1 MTTVVILQSNYI
13 PWRGYFDLI
22 RRADHFVIYDT
33 VQYTRSDWR
42 NRNRIVTA
50 AGPIWLTIPV
60 QTRGRFGQRI
70 DETLVADRNWASRHL
85 ATVRQGLARAPRMRS
100 HLLPLLKDWY
110 GAVAGETHLS
120 RLNHSLISFIMAE
133 LNIKTQLHNA
143 CDLPQ
148 DGDRTG
154 RLVSLC
160 KALGATAYLSGPAAQ
175 SYLDVEQFADA
186 GIAVDWMSY
195 PEYPAYTQANGA
207 YEPSVSILDALAHLP
222 PEGIFSQ

>member
-33 VQYTRSDWR
+33 VQYTRRDWR

-50 AGPIWLTIPV
+50 AGPVWLTIPV
-60 QTRGRFGQRI
+60 QTKGRFDQRI
-70 DETLVADRNWASRHL
+70 DETVVADQNWASMHL
-85 ATVRQGLARAPRMRS
+85 ATIQHGLARAPRMRS
-100 HLLPLLKDWY
+100 HLLPLLNDWY
-110 GAVAGETHLS
+110 GAAARETHLS
-120 RLNHSLISFIMAE
+120 RLNCSLINFIMTE
-133 LNIKTQLHNA
+133 LGIRTQIHNA

-148 DGDRTG
+148 SGDRTG

-160 KALGATAYLSGPAAQ
+160 KALGATVYLSGPTAQ
-175 SYLDVEQFADA
+175 SYLDIEQFADA

-195 PEYPAYTQANGA
+195 PEYPAYTQANRA
-207 YEPSVSILDALAHLP
+207 YEPSVSILDALAYLA
-222 PEGIFSQ
+222 PERIFSQ